1 MEKNIQKVVLIGVL
15 TVISVFVG
23 LFINNLVDE
32 RAELSEETQMEI
44 AEAWSGNQCFAG
56 PVLCVPVCEGES
68 PKPVAFTYITPDKQ
82 DVDAAIKSETLHR
95 GIFDT
100 SVFHTAVT
108 TQGTYNT
115 QNVAPSAAADGR
127 RLDWSRVQVIAGIN
141 DCRSIEEGMQMTLN
155 NKKIELDTQFSNYG
169 NDKLASTFP
178 DLFSV
183 CGIVDLSGMV
193 GSELQFS
200 LSANLKGAGEMDIR
214 PMARD
219 SKITI
224 HGNCTEPSFTGTSLP
239 TSREINAEGFA
250 ATWKVHNLNRPSSEQ
265 TVAKAD
271 AETQL
276 DTVGTKLLIRGGQYT
291 QTDRA
296 LKYAFLVVLLSL
308 LAVFVGEMSVKSSIN
323 ALNYLL
329 IGAALVIFYL
339 LLLSI
344 AEWTGFDVAY
354 AISAVLVL
362 GMIATYLKAIVKST
376 KTVAAVILFMALIDV
391 FIYVLLSIADMALLL
406 GTIGLFIILGVAMFF
421 SLRLGKLDFVLDAPK
436 KSPNATKAEA
446 PTENVLTEEASQQDA
461 AATPAL
467 AEPIDAK

>member
-1 MEKNIQKVVLIGVL
+1 MQKIVLIGIL

-23 LFINNLVDE
+23 LFINGLVDE
-32 RAELSEETQMEI
+32 RAELSEATQMEI

-68 PKPVAFTYITPDKQ
+68 PKPVAFTYIMPDKQ
-82 DVDAAIKSETLHR
+82 EVDAVIKSETLHR

-100 SVFHTAVT
+100 SVFHTVIT

-115 QNVAPSAAADGR
+115 KSAAPGSTTDGR
-127 RLDWSRVQVIAGIN
+127 RLDWSRVQIIAGIN
-141 DCRSIEEGMQMTLN
+141 DSRSIEEVMQMTLN

-169 NDKLASTFP
+169 NDKLASVFP
-178 DLFSV
+178 ELFCV
-183 CGIVDLSGMV
+183 CGVVDLSSMV
-193 GSELQFS
+193 GIEMHFS
-200 LSANLKGAGEMDIR
+200 LSTNLKGAGEMAIR

-224 HGNCTEPSFTGTSLP
+224 RGNSTEPSFTGTSLP
-239 TSREINAEGFA
+239 TSREINAEGFT
-250 ATWKVHNLNRPSSEQ
+250 ATWKVHNLKRASNEQ

-271 AETQL
+271 TETQF

-421 SLRLGKLDFVLDAPK
+421 SLRLGKLDFSSNDAK
-436 KSPNATKAEA
+436 KSPKATNAQAPAE
-446 PTENVLTEEASQQDA
+446 EVLTTEVPQQDA
-461 AATPAL
+461 VSTSAPSATTSAD
-467 AEPIDAK
+467 E